1 MKFGPAGNSAYYTA
15 TISKST
21 ADAPRWLKSI
31 GLDAFE
37 YPCGRGVAI
46 KDESAKIIGDNA
58 KAEGILMSVHSPYFI
73 SLSNRDKNEGNIRY
87 VLDSGRVARLMNA
100 DRIVIHSGSAGSDR
114 RNTIKSSIENLKD
127 ILKRTEDEG
136 YGDILFCIE
145 TMGKINQLGTVD
157 EVIEQCQLSE
167 RLIPCVDFGHLYA
180 RTHGEFATAELYADT
195 LDKLSNSLGF
205 ERVQSFHMHFS
216 KIEFSAGGEV
226 RHLIFEDNR
235 FGPDFS
241 VLAPVLIE
249 KGFTPR
255 VICESAGTQ
264 AFDALEMKKIYESL
278 IKK

>member
-1 MKFGPAGNSAYYTA
+1 LGH
-15 TISKST
+15 
-21 ADAPRWLKSI
+21 L
-31 GLDAFE
+31 E

-87 VLDSGRVARLMNA
+87 VLDSCRVARLMNA